1 MWNNIRSQRKNRVSL
16 LDKLCYVIPGREL
29 FHRSIILRCVL
40 CHAITRI
47 AGDSPPTIVNFLIV
61 YFFTKEWSI
70 NSRNQ
75 DFKKKNPSIGHRDEF
90 KVLLS
95 LNPRISSHWAAMQDN
110 EDVDGPLD
118 EETMVGTKDGRRRG
132 KKRTATRNAANECEK
147 KSGLVSDVADATV
160 RYGILLFFFL
170 YFFELH

>member
-1 MWNNIRSQRKNRVSL
+1 
-16 LDKLCYVIPGREL
+16 
-29 FHRSIILRCVL
+29 
-40 CHAITRI
+40 
-47 AGDSPPTIVNFLIV
+47 
-61 YFFTKEWSI
+61 
-70 NSRNQ
+70 
-75 DFKKKNPSIGHRDEF
+75 
-90 KVLLS
+90 
-95 LNPRISSHWAAMQDN
+95 MQDN

-118 EETMVGTKDGRRRG
+118 EETMVGTKDSRWRG